1 MRKNIA
7 SLPPPIPLPP
17 TPTLPLLPFLNPFL
31 FLFYFRTYQGVSE
44 EGMGPCHI
52 FARLLSSQ
60 KKGRKNVV
68 GVLDQLQNSPG
79 QFPFLPPDGVSIS
92 FSPSLSRFFFTSLS
106 LPSLLSLFPCLLFSS
121 LYFYF
126 SVPVSIHVSIYIY
139 LSVSVCLSASLSP
152 APSLSLSRLCPP
164 FFCLTL

>member
-1 MRKNIA
+1 MGRKKKRQA
-7 SLPPPIPLPP
+7 KCTKGHVSRSEKKYCLAPTPIPLPP

-92 FSPSLSRFFFTSLS
+92 FSPSLSRFFFHFSLS
-106 LPSLLSLFPCLLFSS
+106 SFVTLTLSMPSFFSSILFPFR
-121 LYFYF
+121 
-126 SVPVSIHVSIYIY
+126 PRIYSCVY
-139 LSVSVCLSASLSP
+139 LHLSVCISLSVC
-152 APSLSLSRLCPP
+152 
-164 FFCLTL
+164 